1 MHQCSMKESR
11 IVISEVM
18 MPNQTNPSGNV
29 HGGEIMKLMDSAAY
43 AAARRYARANVV
55 TARVD
60 ELEFHLP
67 IRIGDLVVVT
77 ADIVYVGRS
86 SMEVAVNVI
95 VEDLD
100 DGGEPQLALSA
111 YFTMVALDR
120 NARPKNVPPL
130 KLETD
135 AARAAFEEGKRRYE
149 EHKARK
155 RRTPKMLNGCICEG
169 QRQAAEERAHQEKAA
184 GDAPHGG
191 APQNTTI

>member
-1 MHQCSMKESR
+1 MKECKMKDSR

-18 MPNQTNPSGNV
+18 MPSQANPNGNV

-43 AAARRYARANVV
+43 AAARRYARSNVV

-77 ADIVYVGRS
+77 ADIVYVGHS

-100 DGGEPQLALSA
+100 DGGDPQLGLSA

-120 NARPKNVPPL
+120 NARPKSVPPL
-130 KLETD
+130 TLDTEE
-135 AARAAFEEGKRRYE
+135 ARAAFEEGKRRYE
-149 EHKARK
+149 AHKARK
-155 RRTPKMLNGCICEG
+155 RGAVAPAGGCVCDAIA
-169 QRQAAEERAHQEKAA
+169 QQTKAA
-184 GDAPHGG
+184 HTAQTAQEG
-191 APQNTTI
+191 AK